1 MAVAAS
7 LLFLGLLLVK
17 ILVSISTILVFVGM
31 PLAVVAWPVVPWIAR
46 AAMRAFAVCLLVPV
60 MWALVLRRLGR
71 GEPERDQLQRR
82 HA

>member
-1 MAVAAS
+1 
-7 LLFLGLLLVK
+7 
-17 ILVSISTILVFVGM
+17 M

-60 MWALVLRRLGR
+60 MWALCFAASAAVSLNAISFNAW
-71 GEPERDQLQRR
+71 

>member
-17 ILVSISTILVFVGM
+17 IVVSISTILVFIGM

-60 MWALVLRRLGR
+60 LWALCFAACAAVSLN
-71 GEPERDQLQRR
+71 
-82 HA
+82 AISFNAAA